1 MQVNTNYTASRFW
14 FVAGRTRVLQ
24 LYPKTTYHLVQTNTV
39 RTNINSMSS
48 LKSPQDTEKGDLVI
62 LCMIFHMVPNM
73 KWHEICFATLW
84 NVSYVTCICDPS

>member
-1 MQVNTNYTASRFW
+1 MPD
-14 FVAGRTRVLQ
+14 VACRARKRHSQ
-24 LYPKTTYHLVQTNTV
+24 LEAGK
-39 RTNINSMSS
+39 IGS

-73 KWHEICFATLW
+73 KWHEICFAPLW